1 MIDMTAE
8 PNSGTRPEA
17 TGPDVWYGSEMRG
30 SECWIRHL
38 TDGEIRELHLAVAG
52 VEREGLDI
60 ADITRDDVPLPGL
73 APELARVREELL
85 RGRGFV
91 LMRGLPVRGRSM
103 RQIAIAFWAIGTHL
117 GEAISQNAKG
127 HLLGHV
133 KDIGHDPANPE
144 HRLYATRARHR
155 FHTDSCD
162 VVGLFCVRPA
172 KRGGLSSI
180 SSSAT
185 IHHEMRRRRPDLAD
199 VLSRPIHID
208 RKGEIPEGKLPYYRM
223 PVFNHHAG
231 CVTTYYAR
239 DFFDGAQRHEG
250 VPPVPPEQTEAMD
263 LFEELAA
270 RPTSGSTWSCGP
282 ATCSSCT
289 TTRSCTRAPGTRTT
303 PSPSAG
309 GTCCGSGS
317 RPRTTGASSRPPSRS
332 ATGTSPWAPSGAA
345 SWCPERSPTRP
356 STRRAEGRDWGGAA
370 REKPPRAPCGG
381 RPKPTGAIGD
391 ERPADDLPRRSSGG
405 ACAPVGSRFVR
416 GPRRG
421 RRSARSPSRW
431 RQVPHHVAV
440 AVHHHERS
448 VQDFPA
454 QVDRAPGSP
463 GRRRDGDCGGG
474 RRYASA
480 TS

>member
-270 RPTSGSTWSCGP
+270 RPDIRLDMELRPGDMQFVHNHQIVHARTGYEDHPEPERRRHLLRLWLSATHDGRELPP
-282 ATCSSCT
+282 AFAE
-289 TTRSCTRAPGTRTT
+289 RYGNIALGAKRGGIMVPGTK
-303 PSPSAG
+303 PY
-309 GTCCGSGS
+309 
-317 RPRTTGASSRPPSRS
+317 
-332 ATGTSPWAPSGAA
+332 APLD
-345 SWCPERSPTRP
+345 
-356 STRRAEGRDWGGAA
+356 AEG
-370 REKPPRAPCGG
+370 
-381 RPKPTGAIGD
+381 
-391 ERPADDLPRRSSGG
+391 
-405 ACAPVGSRFVR
+405 
-416 GPRRG
+416 
-421 RRSARSPSRW
+421 
-431 RQVPHHVAV
+431 
-440 AVHHHERS
+440 
-448 VQDFPA
+448 
-454 QVDRAPGSP
+454 
-463 GRRRDGDCGGG
+463 
-474 RRYASA
+474 
-480 TS
+480 